1 MSEDS
6 NGRWITVRGHHV
18 FVNYASPKLKIG
30 GKELRLKNT
39 PEANSSPNT
48 NKPTSMKDAIEL
60 SLLAQDLISKAKVH
74 DEETTN
80 VLKTVASMGNGTLE
94 GLQFRIKGKAS
105 LERKLVEKAGEKGLT
120 VREYAKRVTD
130 VLRYTQVSDPDNLA
144 EDCLLA
150 MDNLRKMGYS
160 TVEATNTLKDTNAVY
175 RGINTLVRAPDGYV
189 FELQYHTPQSLE
201 IKEINHK
208 LYEEQRLAS
217 TSIARKLVL
226 KDQMLRNAKKVER
239 PKEID
244 KIADI

>member
-1 MSEDS
+1 M
-6 NGRWITVRGHHV
+6 
-18 FVNYASPKLKIG
+18 
-30 GKELRLKNT
+30 
-39 PEANSSPNT
+39 
-48 NKPTSMKDAIEL
+48 
-60 SLLAQDLISKAKVH
+60 
-74 DEETTN
+74 
-80 VLKTVASMGNGTLE
+80 
-94 GLQFRIKGKAS
+94 
-105 LERKLVEKAGEKGLT
+105 
-120 VREYAKRVTD
+120 TD

-160 TVEATNTLKDTNAVY
+160 TVEATNTLKYTNAVY

-226 KDQMLRNAKKVER
+226 KKQMRDNARKIEMPIGIEKV
-239 PKEID
+239 D
-244 KIADI
+244 DI